1 MTEGWC
7 KGQWAVA
14 TFEGCQVFG
23 HMDLCV
29 VVLGVYILVMIMAS
43 PSILTRTVVIVSKKA
58 ESAYHWLGLFSLGE
72 LLYAI

>member
-14 TFEGCQVFG
+14 VAVFG

-29 VVLGVYILVMIMAS
+29 VVLGVYILVMIMVS

-58 ESAYHWLGLFSLGE
+58 ESAYRWLGLFSLGE